1 MQASNPELLQEV
13 FIIMPKLNADVEQC
27 MNENGYTEE
36 EALNELGMNWHEL
49 WEDDDEDSDD
59 ND

>member
-1 MQASNPELLQEV
+1 MA
-13 FIIMPKLNADVEQC
+13 KLNADVEQC

-36 EALNELGMNWHEL
+36 EALNELGMNWDEL

-59 ND
+59 DDYDEYDD